1 MTLCCKYNS
10 GMLREAITIQRRVDT
25 QDEDRNLITVWQTV
39 SGAPTYAMVRQSSG
53 RERFASNRVEATSSF
68 VFVMRYSDTFDE
80 SARIVHRGRNYNI
93 RSINNVE
100 FQDEW
105 LEVSATLGEA
115 D

>member
-1 MTLCCKYNS
+1 MSLCCKYNA
-10 GMLREAITIQRRVDT
+10 GMLREVIAIQARVDT
-25 QDEDRNLITVWQTV
+25 QDADRNLVTVWQAV
-39 SGAPTYAMVRQSSG
+39 SGAPTRAMVRQASG

-68 VFVMRYSDTFDE
+68 VFVTRYSNAFDE